1 MKLVA
6 LATAVSCCLT
16 GCSFTGDGILGK
28 DKKDMNIQSTV
39 TMDESNVNA
48 LSSGQIETVYVKEG
62 DVVKKGD
69 PLVLLNSDSLNA
81 QRDQTKANIEK
92 AEAALKQQQV
102 TKAQAVAGKAKAQAA
117 VEQTEAGKSQ
127 AEAGKSQAEA
137 AVKSAQASYQSV
149 LNGANEEQLE
159 QLRSAVKIAQ
169 TNVETSQTAFNDA
182 ETQLNRSK
190 ALYDAGG
197 MSKVDYDKS
206 QTAYTTAKNNLD
218 NANQNLEIAKNKL
231 KDTEIY
237 IFFSFPPFLFDA
249 DNGMI
254 EIKDNKGTFFKKPTQ

>member
-1 MKLVA
+1 MKFMKLVA

-102 TKAQAVAGKAKAQAA
+102 IVIRFPHESGCAK
-117 VEQTEAGKSQ
+117 VRKSF
-127 AEAGKSQAEA
+127 
-137 AVKSAQASYQSV
+137 
-149 LNGANEEQLE
+149 
-159 QLRSAVKIAQ
+159 R
-169 TNVETSQTAFNDA
+169 
-182 ETQLNRSK
+182 
-190 ALYDAGG
+190 
-197 MSKVDYDKS
+197 
-206 QTAYTTAKNNLD
+206 TAKT
-218 NANQNLEIAKNKL
+218 NKSE
-231 KDTEIY
+231 KQKT
-237 IFFSFPPFLFDA
+237 
-249 DNGMI
+249 
-254 EIKDNKGTFFKKPTQ
+254 